1 MNKESIVNFFNG
13 VRSTMDKHSPEIL
26 TGIGITGMFTTT
38 VLAVKATPKALELI
52 EESKYKKEEE
62 TVEHNCKVNKV
73 SECMSSDLKPLE
85 VVKAAWKPYIPAA
98 ITGSLS
104 VACLVGASRVNFKRN
119 AALATAYTLSE
130 KALKDYK
137 DSVVETIGEKKE
149 EKIKEKVAQ
158 KKVDKQPASKSEVV
172 MVNSDGNVLFLEPV
186 SNRYFKSDVESI
198 RKIINDLNYRLT
210 TGTEEY
216 ISLSEFYDEIG
227 LSHTSIS
234 DEIGWNIY
242 RDGQI
247 AVDMPS
253 AKTDKGEPCLV
264 LDYNVS
270 PRYDY
275 TKLL

>member
-1 MNKESIVNFFNG
+1 MNKENIVNFFNG

-26 TGIGITGMFTTT
+26 TGIGIAGMVTTT
-38 VLAVKATPKALELI
+38 ILAVRATPKALELI
-52 EESKYKKEEE
+52 EEAKYKKEEE
-62 TVEHNCKVNKV
+62 IVEHNCKVNKV
-73 SECMSSDLKPLE
+73 SECISSDLKPLE
-85 VVKAAWKPYIPAA
+85 VVKVAWKPYIPAA

-149 EKIKEKVAQ
+149 EKIREKVAQ
-158 KKVDKQPASKSEVV
+158 KKADEQPVSKSEVV
-172 MVNSDGNVLFLEPV
+172 MVNSGGKILFLEPV
-186 SNRYFKSDVESI
+186 SNRYFMSDVESV

-247 AVDMPS
+247 SIDMPS
-253 AKTDKGEPCLV
+253 AKTDKEEPCLV

-275 TKLL
+275 AKLS

>member
-26 TGIGITGMFTTT
+26 TGIGITGMITTT

-85 VVKAAWKPYIPAA
+85 VVKAAWKPYVPAA

-158 KKVDKQPASKSEVV
+158 KKVDKQLASKSEVV

-198 RKIINDLNYRLT
+198 RKVINDLNYRLT

>member
-26 TGIGITGMFTTT
+26 TGIGITGMITTT

-52 EESKYKKEEE
+52 GEAKYKKEEE

-85 VVKAAWKPYIPAA
+85 VVKAAWKPYVPAA

>member
-26 TGIGITGMFTTT
+26 TGIGIAGMITTT

-52 EESKYKKEEE
+52 GEAKYKKEEE

-85 VVKAAWKPYIPAA
+85 VVKAAWKPYVPAA

-130 KALKDYK
+130 KVLKDYK

-198 RKIINDLNYRLT
+198 RKIVNDLNYRLT

>member
-26 TGIGITGMFTTT
+26 TGIGIAGMITTT

-52 EESKYKKEEE
+52 EEAEYKKEEE
-62 TVEHNCKVNKV
+62 TVVYNCKVNKV
-73 SECMSSDLKPLE
+73 SECISSDLKPLE

-104 VACLVGASRVNFKRN
+104 VACIVGASRVNFKRN

-130 KALKDYK
+130 KVLKDYK

-158 KKVDKQPASKSEVV
+158 KKVDKQPTSKSEVV

-198 RKIINDLNYRLT
+198 RKIVNDLNYRLT

>member
-26 TGIGITGMFTTT
+26 TGIGITGMITTT

-52 EESKYKKEEE
+52 GEAKYKKEEE

-85 VVKAAWKPYIPAA
+85 VVKAAWKPYVPAA

-130 KALKDYK
+130 KVLKDYK

>member
-1 MNKESIVNFFNG
+1 MNKENIVNFFNG
-13 VRSTMDKHSPEIL
+13 VRATADKYSPEIL
-26 TGIGITGMFTTT
+26 TGIGIAGMVTTT
-38 VLAVKATPKALELI
+38 VLAVKATPKALRLI
-52 EESKYKKEEE
+52 EEAEDHGIGITSKDGDPDWRYRKLTKIE
-62 TVEHNCKVNKV
+62 TLKV
-73 SECMSSDLKPLE
+73 
-85 VVKAAWKPYIPAA
+85 AWKPYVPAA

-149 EKIKEKVAQ
+149 EKIREKVAQ
-158 KKVDKQPASKSEVV
+158 KKADEQPVSKSEVV
-172 MVNSDGNVLFLEPV
+172 MVNSGGKILFLEPV
-186 SNRYFKSDVESI
+186 SNRYFMSDVESV
-198 RKIINDLNYRLT
+198 RKVINDLNYRLT

-247 AVDMPS
+247 IIDMPS

-275 TKLL
+275 SKLS

>member
-1 MNKESIVNFFNG
+1 MNKENIMNFFNG
-13 VRSTMDKHSPEIL
+13 VRAKADKHSPEIL
-26 TGIGITGMFTTT
+26 TGIGIAGMITTT
-38 VLAVKATPKALELI
+38 VLAVKATPKALRLV
-52 EESKYKKEEE
+52 EEAKYKKEEE
-62 TVEHNCKVNKV
+62 VVEHNCKVNKV
-73 SECMSSDLKPLE
+73 SECISSDLKPLE
-85 VVKAAWKPYIPAA
+85 VVKIAWKPYIPAM

-104 VACLVGASRVNFKRN
+104 AACLVGASRVNFKRN

-137 DSVVETIGEKKE
+137 DGVIETVGEKKE
-149 EKIKEKVAQ
+149 QVIKEKVAQ
-158 KKVDKQPASKSEVV
+158 KKADEQPASKSEVV
-172 MVNSDGNVLFLEPV
+172 MVNSGGKILFLEPV
-186 SNRYFKSDVESI
+186 SNRYFMSDVETV
-198 RKIINDLNYRLT
+198 RKIVNDLNYRLT

-247 AVDMPS
+247 SIDMPS
-253 AKTDKGEPCLV
+253 AKTDKEEPCLV

-275 TKLL
+275 SKLS

>member
-26 TGIGITGMFTTT
+26 TGIGITGMITTT

-85 VVKAAWKPYIPAA
+85 VVKAAWKPYVPAA

-158 KKVDKQPASKSEVV
+158 KKVDKQLASKSEVV

-198 RKIINDLNYRLT
+198 RKIVNNLNYRLT

>member
-1 MNKESIVNFFNG
+1 M
-13 VRSTMDKHSPEIL
+13 
-26 TGIGITGMFTTT
+26 
-38 VLAVKATPKALELI
+38 
-52 EESKYKKEEE
+52 
-62 TVEHNCKVNKV
+62 
-73 SECMSSDLKPLE
+73 
-85 VVKAAWKPYIPAA
+85 
-98 ITGSLS
+98 
-104 VACLVGASRVNFKRN
+104 
-119 AALATAYTLSE
+119 
-130 KALKDYK
+130 
-137 DSVVETIGEKKE
+137 VETIGEKKE
-149 EKIKEKVAQ
+149 QKIKEKVAQ
-158 KKVDKQPASKSEVV
+158 KKVDKHPVSKSEVV

>member
-26 TGIGITGMFTTT
+26 TGIGITGMITTT

-52 EESKYKKEEE
+52 EEAKYKKEEE

-186 SNRYFKSDVESI
+186 SNRYFKSNVESI

>member
-26 TGIGITGMFTTT
+26 TGIGIAGMITTT

-52 EESKYKKEEE
+52 GEAKYKKEEE

-85 VVKAAWKPYIPAA
+85 VVKAAWKPYVPAA

-104 VACLVGASRVNFKRN
+104 VACIVGASRVNFKRN
-119 AALATAYTLSE
+119 AALATAYTRSE

-158 KKVDKQPASKSEVV
+158 KKVDKQPSSKSEVV

-198 RKIINDLNYRLT
+198 RKIVNNLNYRLT

>member
-26 TGIGITGMFTTT
+26 TGIGIAGMITTT

-52 EESKYKKEEE
+52 GEAKYKKEEE
-62 TVEHNCKVNKV
+62 IVEHNCKVNKV

-85 VVKAAWKPYIPAA
+85 VVKAAWKPYVPAA

-149 EKIKEKVAQ
+149 EKIKEKVTQ

-198 RKIINDLNYRLT
+198 RKIVNNLNYRLT

>member
-1 MNKESIVNFFNG
+1 MNKDSIVNFFNG

-26 TGIGITGMFTTT
+26 TGIGITGMITTT

-85 VVKAAWKPYIPAA
+85 VVKAAWKPYVPAA

-158 KKVDKQPASKSEVV
+158 KKVDKQLASKSEVV

-198 RKIINDLNYRLT
+198 RKIVNNLNYRLT

>member
-26 TGIGITGMFTTT
+26 TGIGIAGTITTT

-52 EESKYKKEEE
+52 EEAEYKKEEE
-62 TVEHNCKVNKV
+62 TVVYNCKVNKV
-73 SECMSSDLKPLE
+73 SECISSDLKPLE

-104 VACLVGASRVNFKRN
+104 VVCIVGASRVNFKRN

-130 KALKDYK
+130 KVLKDYK

-198 RKIINDLNYRLT
+198 RKIVNDLNYRLT

>member
-1 MNKESIVNFFNG
+1 MNKENIVNFFNG
-13 VRSTMDKHSPEIL
+13 VRATADKHSPEIL
-26 TGIGITGMFTTT
+26 TGIGIAGMVTTT
-38 VLAVKATPKALELI
+38 ILAVRATPKALELI
-52 EESKYKKEEE
+52 EEAKYKKEEE
-62 TVEHNCKVNKV
+62 IVEHNCKVNKV
-73 SECMSSDLKPLE
+73 SECISSDLKPLE
-85 VVKAAWKPYIPAA
+85 VVKVAWKPYIPAA

-149 EKIKEKVAQ
+149 EKIREKVAQ
-158 KKVDKQPASKSEVV
+158 KKADEQPVSKSEVV
-172 MVNSDGNVLFLEPV
+172 MVNSGGKILFLEPV
-186 SNRYFKSDVESI
+186 SNRYFMSDVESV

-247 AVDMPS
+247 SIDMPS
-253 AKTDKGEPCLV
+253 AKTDKEEPCLV

-275 TKLL
+275 AKLS

>member
-26 TGIGITGMFTTT
+26 TGIGITGMITTT

-85 VVKAAWKPYIPAA
+85 VVKAAWKPYVPAA

-130 KALKDYK
+130 KVLKDYK

-172 MVNSDGNVLFLEPV
+172 MVNSDGKVLFLEPV

>member
-26 TGIGITGMFTTT
+26 TGIGITGMITTT

-85 VVKAAWKPYIPAA
+85 VGKAAWKPYVPAA

-130 KALKDYK
+130 KVLKDYK

-172 MVNSDGNVLFLEPV
+172 MVNSDGKVLFLEPV

>member
-1 MNKESIVNFFNG
+1 MNKENIVNFFNG

-26 TGIGITGMFTTT
+26 TGIGISGMITTT

-52 EESKYKKEEE
+52 VEAKYKKEEE

-85 VVKAAWKPYIPAA
+85 VVKAAWKPYVPAA

-130 KALKDYK
+130 KVLKDYK

-149 EKIKEKVAQ
+149 EKIKEKVTQ

-172 MVNSDGNVLFLEPV
+172 MVNSDGNVLFLEHV
-186 SNRYFKSDVESI
+186 SHSYF
-198 RKIINDLNYRLT
+198 T
-210 TGTEEY
+210 
-216 ISLSEFYDEIG
+216 
-227 LSHTSIS
+227 
-234 DEIGWNIY
+234 
-242 RDGQI
+242 
-247 AVDMPS
+247 
-253 AKTDKGEPCLV
+253 
-264 LDYNVS
+264 
-270 PRYDY
+270 
-275 TKLL
+275 

>member
-13 VRSTMDKHSPEIL
+13 VRSAMDKHSPEIL
-26 TGIGITGMFTTT
+26 TGIGITGTITTT

-52 EESKYKKEEE
+52 EEAKYKKEEE

>member
-26 TGIGITGMFTTT
+26 TGIGIAGMITTT

-52 EESKYKKEEE
+52 EEAEYKKEEE
-62 TVEHNCKVNKV
+62 TVVYNCKVNKV
-73 SECMSSDLKPLE
+73 SECISSDLKPLE
-85 VVKAAWKPYIPAA
+85 VVKAAWKPYVPAA

-104 VACLVGASRVNFKRN
+104 VACIVGASRVNFKRN

-130 KALKDYK
+130 KVLKDYK

-198 RKIINDLNYRLT
+198 RKIVNDLNYRLT